1 MNRAPK
7 RPWAI
12 AALGLAA
19 LTLSACERGPAQ
31 MAANGKICIDFK
43 QQAKAPLATGADGA
57 AAVDQCVMRWGYS
70 LASSRDDADL
80 VAEAAARG
88 WDYKTLER
96 DARWNQAALSQP
108 GGGEEAASLMTGEST
123 TPLAEHNAFTHS
135 RALFYVVQ
143 ARAGNCTPPPVANG
157 APAGIAAG

>member
-80 VAEAAARG
+80 VAEAAAAACG
-88 WDYKTLER
+88 AQLS
-96 DARWNQAALSQP
+96 RWNQAALSQP

-157 APAGIAAG
+157 APEGIAAG